1 MACKKSELVQAI
13 NTYTTARISSDPN
26 LIQYG
31 GNLLGQIIETL
42 EFAPEEEKEEVAE
55 EAAPELVTSDT

>member
-13 NTYTTARISSDPN
+13 NTYTSARISSDPN

-31 GNLLGQIIETL
+31 GNLLGKFIETL
-42 EFAPEEEKEEVAE
+42 EFAPEEEEAPTPEGSVDVAE
-55 EAAPELVTSDT
+55 

>member
-13 NTYTTARISSDPN
+13 NTYTSARISSDPN

-31 GNLLGQIIETL
+31 GNLLGKFIETL
-42 EFAPEEEKEEVAE
+42 EFAPEEEEAPAPEGSVDVAE
-55 EAAPELVTSDT
+55 